1 MVLYIIVGLIALIMV
16 LPLVYLVIRTASN
29 GEAALTQLR
38 RPATM
43 RVLAGSA
50 GLALIVTVAS
60 TLIGVPLAWLTT
72 RTNLPGR
79 RSWLVL
85 AMTPMAIPSYIGAW
99 TMIAMLG
106 PKGLLQ
112 RWLAPL
118 GVEQLP
124 SIYGFGGAAFAL
136 TLFGYPFVL
145 LTVRIALK
153 RMDPAL
159 EEAARSLG
167 KSQQATFWSITL
179 PQLRPAIT
187 AGALLVAL
195 YTLSDFGA
203 VSLLRYSSFTREIYI
218 SRNAMNPAGAAV
230 LSLLLVALTLIILA
244 AEALTRGRS
253 RYHRASAGAARI
265 APLFK
270 LGRWR
275 WPAIL
280 FCALVMAFSVL
291 LPIVAVLAWLII
303 GLQVGQP
310 LNFQL
315 ADLLNSLLA
324 AGLAALASVVVALPV
339 VLLAVRYPGKWTTL
353 FERSAYIGYALPG
366 IVVALAL
373 VFWGAK
379 YVSWAYQTLAM
390 LILAYLV
397 RFLPQAI
404 GSIRTTF
411 LQVNPRVEEAAQALG
426 RSRWRVVTSITLPL
440 LMPGMLSGAALV
452 FLSTLKE
459 LPATLLL
466 GPTGFDTLA
475 TDIWTNTT
483 EVQFS
488 QAALPAL
495 LLMCAAAA
503 SLALLLAQDRRG

>member
-1 MVLYIIVGLIALIMV
+1 ML
-16 LPLVYLVIRTASN
+16 LPLVYLVIRTIGDSD
-29 GEAALTQLR
+29 AALTQLR
-38 RPATM
+38 RPNTV
-43 RVLAGSA
+43 RVFTGSA
-50 GLALIVTVAS
+50 LLALVVTVAS

-72 RTNLPGR
+72 RSDLPGR
-79 RSWLVL
+79 RIWLVL

-99 TMIAMLG
+99 AMIAVLG
-106 PKGLLQ
+106 TKGLLQ
-112 RWLAPL
+112 RWLTPF
-118 GVEQLP
+118 GIEQLP

-145 LTVRIALK
+145 LSVRVALK

-167 KSQQATFWSITL
+167 KSQRATFWGVTL

-187 AGALLVAL
+187 AGALLVTL

-230 LSLLLVALTLIILA
+230 LSLLLVGLTLLILG
-244 AEALTRGRS
+244 AETLTRGRA
-253 RYHRASAGAARI
+253 RYHRSSAGALRI
-265 APLFK
+265 APPFK
-270 LGRWR
+270 LGGWR
-275 WPAIL
+275 WPAII
-280 FCALVMAFSVL
+280 FCTLVMLVSVA
-291 LPIVAVLAWLII
+291 LPILAVVSWLII
-303 GLQVGQP
+303 GLRAGQP

-315 ADLLNSLLA
+315 ADLGNSLLA
-324 AGLAALASVVVALPV
+324 AGLAALVTVVVALPV
-339 VLLAVRYPGKWTTL
+339 VLLAVRYPGKLTL
-353 FERSAYIGYALPG
+353 LLERSAYVGYALPG

-373 VFWGAK
+373 VFWGAR
-379 YVSWAYQTLAM
+379 YVPWAYQTLAM
-390 LILAYLV
+390 LILGYVV

-404 GSIRTTF
+404 GSIRTSF
-411 LQVNPRVEEAAQALG
+411 LQINPRIEEAAQALG
-426 RSRWRVVTSITLPL
+426 RPRWQVVISITLPL

-466 GPTGFDTLA
+466 GPTGFNTLA
-475 TDIWTNTT
+475 TDIWSNTT

-495 LLMCAAAA
+495 LLMLAAAA